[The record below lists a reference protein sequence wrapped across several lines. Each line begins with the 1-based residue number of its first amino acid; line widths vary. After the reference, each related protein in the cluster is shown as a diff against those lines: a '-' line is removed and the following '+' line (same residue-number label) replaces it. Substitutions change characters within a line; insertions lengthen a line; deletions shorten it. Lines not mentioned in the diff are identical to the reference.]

1 MEGAL
6 MDMTTWV
13 DSPLGRILL
22 ACDDVGLTGLW
33 FDGQRYFARGLAPGA
48 ERRDDA
54 PAFAAAEAWLDAY
67 FAGERPDPSSVPLH
81 PRGTPF
87 QRKVWDRLIA
97 VPYGSTATY
106 GAIAAS
112 IAVPPAEETVDE
124 TTDTVVRRVSA
135 RAVGGAVGCNPI
147 SLIVPCH
154 RVVAASGALTGYAGG
169 VDRKRRLLA
178 WEGGDPTAFAGP
190 VIP

>member
-1 MEGAL
+1 

-22 ACDDVGLTGLW
+22 ACDGVGLTGLW
-33 FDGQRYFARGLAPGA
+33 FDGQRHFARGLDPES

-54 PAFAAAEAWLDAY
+54 PAFAAAKAWLDAY

-87 QRKVWDRLIA
+87 QREVWDRLSAIS
-97 VPYGSTATY
+97 YGETTTY

-112 IAVPPAEETVDE
+112 IADE
-124 TTDTVVRRVSA
+124 SNISVTAADAPRRVSA
-135 RAVGGAVGCNPI
+135 RAVGGAVGRNPI

-178 WEGGDPTAFAGP
+178 WEGGDADAFAGAA
-190 VIP
+190 VI